1 MGSLLTVEADRQE
14 PNMPSPAPAA
24 PHQITQPKRKK
35 TTGTCF
41 SRQTLSSPLSK
52 SDLRH
57 RRRLRSPRPSPP
69 PSLPTSLLTAWPAS
83 RSSPCRLIVS
93 SPPSQIQKLGVIFEF
108 SRISP
113 ASPVSPTLD
122 KRGAG
127 SVLAAASLAVE
138 EVQKVWV
145 LRASQMEVVR
155 RFGCATAAEP
165 DRSLCSPLGAR

>member
-1 MGSLLTVEADRQE
+1 MKNPDGMGRPSGAQYAQPGTR
-14 PNMPSPAPAA
+14 SPAPNHPA
-24 PHQITQPKRKK
+24 QKKK

-41 SRQTLSSPLSK
+41 SPQTLSSPLSK

-69 PSLPTSLLTAWPAS
+69 PSLPTSLLAAWPAS
-83 RSSPCRLIVS
+83 RSSPCRPIVS
-93 SPPSQIQKLGVIFEF
+93 SPPSQIRKLGVAFEF

-113 ASPVSPTLD
+113 ASPVSPALD

-138 EVQKVWV
+138 EVQKVRV

-155 RFGCATAAEP
+155 RFGCAAAAEP
-165 DRSLCSPLGAR
+165 DRSPCSPSGAR